1 MINAFIII
9 RLTNLME
16 YFIKWCVLNK
26 TEGHSASL
34 KNITENTNQ
43 YTKQIKSTC
52 KKFIIGDTEYNLYT
66 YTLNLPKN
74 KFEDEIYASNPNLLK
89 YLPRACSIIVKNGQ
103 IIDSI
108 EGPEK
113 FSGRT
118 DIDEDPEDEQD
129 EIIAKST
136 GIYDHNK
143 IISWANGKTLE
154 IIETEKAN
162 GKFAICKIIFDGEQ
176 KMLIAGSKNYHII
189 TTFELLDKTISLQK
203 SNEIMYGILS
213 DIKTNWNKINSK
225 ELVKLFSNGY
235 SLAGEFCD
243 GQHFTPGDNTISWFG
258 FFKSGQALDTIQSL
272 GLLNTL
278 GLKTVEYA
286 KVFDSSM
293 ELDNIDKIFLAS
305 RCKNTEG
312 SVLRCVNTK
321 SGETVLV
328 KTKSVSYIVKR
339 FMRQVILRGY
349 KDIERIKTRFIQ
361 AQKYHGLNT
370 NASVRVTNQLV
381 NFAFWM
387 MGKKYP
393 CTVLGVTKVSAVKG
407 QLPNGFNTYW
417 TQWMSETSNSDI
429 SIGLEDF
436 GSFDESEY
444 LAGTPLY
451 KQRAWSKPAIVI
463 FFQGL
468 QGSGKSTIG
477 AELCAQFKQLGKS
490 AEYIEQ
496 DDYWGDTL
504 ACQGALHHAIS
515 SESGPQIILVTRCNA
530 NQSQYKKYL
539 DIAHKLPCVISFVST
554 KNFGPLYLMISL
566 AGIVNRSNSGDKLM
580 VGRFEY
586 PFSEVVG
593 FTIKNFNEF
602 EKVSNSKQIDLFV
615 DNSELATQAVQVLK
629 TPQPIQSVEKFV
641 KNNFKKLNGLRLSIK
656 QICSQIISHINN
668 LSNGTVENIIT
679 NSNPVYIGLA
689 VDPTDKVELDTIV
702 NTHFTAPGTIYNHHC
717 TLEYFGGKT
726 KVIPGPNYM
735 LPGQIVTAEIIGL
748 VIRKSD
754 NACAFK
760 IGKLTCEGKE
770 IKLKQQPHITGKI
783 PLGEKPA
790 CSNGFVGLENNQVK
804 FISWNKTLNLTC
816 FWA

>member
-1 MINAFIII
+1 MIYFFPESNLLI
-9 RLTNLME
+9 NLME
-16 YFIKWCVLNK
+16 HFIK
-26 TEGHSASL
+26 L
-34 KNITENTNQ
+34 KNITGNTSQ
-43 YTKQIKSTC
+43 YMKQIKSTN
-52 KKFIIGDTEYNLYT
+52 KKFTIGTEEYELFT

-74 KFEDEIYASNPNLLK
+74 KFEDDIYASHPNLLK

-103 IIDSI
+103 IVDLM

-129 EIIAKST
+129 EIVQGTS

-143 IISWANGKTLE
+143 IITWANDKILE
-154 IIETEKAN
+154 IVETEKAN
-162 GKFAICKIIFDGEQ
+162 GKFAICKIIYHGNV
-176 KMLIAGSKNYHII
+176 KLLVAGSKNYHVI
-189 TTFELLDKTISLQK
+189 TTFEQLDKTICSQK

-213 DIKTNWNKINSK
+213 DIKTNWNKLNSE
-225 ELVKLFSNGY
+225 ELLSLFSTGY

-258 FFKSGQALDTIQSL
+258 FFKSGQALDTIKSL
-272 GLLNTL
+272 GLLGTL
-278 GLKTVEYA
+278 GLKTVEFV

-293 ELDNIDKIFLAS
+293 ELDNIDKVFVAS

-312 SVLRCVNTK
+312 SVLRCTNTK
-321 SGETVLV
+321 TNQTVLV

-370 NASVRVTNQLV
+370 TASIRVTNQLI
-381 NFAFWM
+381 NFGFWM

-417 TQWMSETSNSDI
+417 TEWMETTGNSDI

-436 GSFDESEY
+436 GDFVESEY
-444 LAGTPLY
+444 LASTLLY
-451 KQRAWSKPAIVI
+451 KPRAWANPAVVI

-468 QGSGKSTIG
+468 QGSGKSTLG
-477 AELCAQFKQLGKS
+477 AEICSELAKTGKS
-490 AEYIEQ
+490 SQYIEQ
-496 DDYWGDTL
+496 DDYWGDTM
-504 ACQGALHHAIS
+504 ACQGALHHAIC
-515 SESGPQIILVTRCNA
+515 SELGPQVILVTRCNA
-530 NQSQYKKYL
+530 NQSQYKRYL
-539 DIAHKLPCVISFVST
+539 DIAQKLPCVISFVSPR
-554 KNFGPLYLMISL
+554 NFGPLYLMISL
-566 AGIVNRSNSGDKLM
+566 AGIVNRSNTGDKLM

-615 DNSELATQAVQVLK
+615 DNAELASQATQIVK
-629 TPQPIQSVEKFV
+629 SPQPAQSIEKFV
-641 KNNFKKLNGLRLSIK
+641 KTNVEKLNGLRLPVK
-656 QICSQIISHINN
+656 QICFQILTHINN
-668 LSNGTVENIIT
+668 LLNESESTTHIVT
-679 NSNPVYIGLA
+679 SPNPIYIGLA
-689 VDPTDKVELDTIV
+689 VNPTDKLELDAIV
-702 NTHFTAPGTIYNHHC
+702 NTHFTTPGTIYNHHC

-726 KVIPGPNYM
+726 KVVPGPNHM
-735 LPGQIVTAEIIGL
+735 LPGQTVTAEIIGL

-760 IGKLTCEGKE
+760 IGKLICQGKE
-770 IKLKQQPHITGKI
+770 IKLKNQPHITGKI

-790 CSNGFVGLENNQVK
+790 CSNSFVGLTNEQVK